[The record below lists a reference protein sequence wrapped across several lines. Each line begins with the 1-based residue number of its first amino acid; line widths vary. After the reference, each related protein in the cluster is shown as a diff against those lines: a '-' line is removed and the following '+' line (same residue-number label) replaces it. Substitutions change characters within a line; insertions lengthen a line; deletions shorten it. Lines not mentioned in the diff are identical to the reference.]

1 MAAGTISSVTTR
13 IAPTDSNAVTAV
25 TATATSS
32 SRASHAGGMP
42 AVREN
47 SGSKLVALS
56 SFHSAAI
63 SDEVRD
69 RDRRRSAPPSA
80 GRLEPGELHCC
91 SGTNAISP

>member
-32 SRASHAGGMP
+32 TRASHAGGMP

-63 SDEVRD
+63 STRFATTTDPIRTTERGTT
-69 RDRRRSAPPSA
+69 SPAM
-80 GRLEPGELHCC
+80 LHCC